1 MQQRSCKASAQAAC
15 RQLLGSCKAGTFM
28 ADSLP
33 SWSLERIRHF
43 LKIYQRL
50 VLLFR
55 VVAHPGLLPRRM
67 ALVEAE
73 RALER
78 WATDEDSLEGQGAV
92 IWRTAQV

>member
-1 MQQRSCKASAQAAC
+1 MLRTPA
-15 RQLLGSCKAGTFM
+15 
-28 ADSLP
+28 
-33 SWSLERIRHF
+33 RIMT
-43 LKIYQRL
+43 
-50 VLLFR
+50 
-55 VVAHPGLLPRRM
+55 HPGLLPCRM